1 MKIYVRFIL
10 VVLASFSVEKYVDQ
24 KTDLSNNFECY
35 IISLGVLNISRVY
48 VFLKECIFDDGF
60 FFVQCNYEYF
70 IILQHKKDGGNT
82 ELNV

>member
-10 VVLASFSVEKYVDQ
+10 VVLASFSVETYVDQ

-35 IISLGVLNISRVY
+35 IISLDVLNIPRLY

-60 FFVQCNYEYF
+60 FCSM
-70 IILQHKKDGGNT
+70 
-82 ELNV
+82 